1 MRTPA
6 WKALSVAELRL
17 WDVTNCLGATCQPE
31 YTTFKQGAGGLRRVT
46 VRIYVPKTA
55 AIRDEHVW
63 RFTQHR
69 PSAREARQAA
79 AHKATKF
86 LRSRFRNVL
95 DDSPWSSVPHYHRHV
110 DEKEEEEE
118 AHSDGDDLFGYD
130 KRWFRCTC

>member
-17 WDVTNCLGATCQPE
+17 WDVINCLGATCQPK

-63 RFTQHR
+63 RFTQRR

-79 AHKATKF
+79 AYKATKF
-86 LRSRFRNVL
+86 LRSRFCSVL

-110 DEKEEEEE
+110 DEEEEE
-118 AHSDGDDLFGYD
+118 
-130 KRWFRCTC
+130 